1 MLFYIQER
9 NDSMIYK
16 YNDETQLS
24 AHFNAREFRCKCG
37 KTHDTEINPNL
48 VTNLEKLYRALSC
61 SKIVVTSGYRCS
73 DHDKA
78 VGGNGTGQH
87 TKGNAADII
96 CYGQDGSIIST
107 KKVACKAQ
115 DIGFRGIGNID
126 STYTAIHVD
135 VRTGGKWYGDEAVR
149 GGTSGSVTDDFYR
162 YYSTKENSTAELQ
175 KILNGK
181 GAALDVD
188 GIAGTKTLSECHKY
202 TINNGDSG
210 ELTRWVQT
218 RLNAIGFNCGA
229 ADGIAGERTMTAI
242 YNFQQANRLGV
253 GYLGGSD
260 WDVLI

>member
-1 MLFYIQER
+1 MKY
-9 NDSMIYK
+9 N

-24 AHFNAREFRCKCG
+24 VHFNAKEFRCKCG
-37 KTHDTEINPNL
+37 KTHDTELNPKL
-48 VTNLEKLYRALSC
+48 VDNLEKLYKVLDC
-61 SKIVVTSGYRCS
+61 SKIVVTSGYRCP

-96 CYGQDGSIIST
+96 CHGKDGSIIST

-135 VRTGGKWYGDEAVR
+135 VRTGAKWYGDEAVR

-162 YYSTKENSTAELQ
+162 YYSTKDNLTAELQ
-175 KILNGK
+175 RILNGK

-188 GIAGTKTLSECHKY
+188 GVAGEKTLAECHKY
-202 TINNGDSG
+202 TINKGDSG
-210 ELTRWVQT
+210 ELTRWVQA
-218 RLNAIGFNCGA
+218 RLNAIGFNCGTV
-229 ADGIAGERTMTAI
+229 DGIAGEQTMTAI
-242 YNFQQANRLGV
+242 HNFQQANRLGV

>member
-1 MLFYIQER
+1 MKY
-9 NDSMIYK
+9 D

-24 AHFNAREFRCKCG
+24 AHFNVREFRCKCG

-61 SKIVVTSGYRCS
+61 SKIIVTSGYRCP

-96 CYGQDGSIIST
+96 CYGQDGSIISS

-115 DIGFRGIGNID
+115 DIVFRGIGNID
-126 STYTAIHVD
+126 RTYTAIHVD
-135 VRTGGKWYGDEAVR
+135 VRAGAKWYGDEAVR

-162 YYSTKENSTAELQ
+162 YYSDKDNSTAELQ
-175 KILNGK
+175 KILNSK

-188 GIAGTKTLSECHKY
+188 GIAGEKTLAECHKY
-202 TINNGDSG
+202 TINKGDSG
-210 ELTRWVQT
+210 ELTRWVQA

-242 YNFQQANRLGV
+242 HNFQQAHKLGV
-253 GYLGGSD
+253 GYLGGGD
-260 WDVLI
+260 WDALI

>member
-1 MLFYIQER
+1 MKY
-9 NDSMIYK
+9 D

-48 VTNLEKLYRALSC
+48 VDNLEKLYRVLDC
-61 SKIVVTSGYRCS
+61 SRIVITSGYRCP

-96 CYGQDGSIIST
+96 CYGQDGNIIST

-135 VRTGGKWYGDEAVR
+135 VRTGAKWYGDEAVR

-162 YYSTKENSTAELQ
+162 YYSSKDNLTAELQ
-175 KILNGK
+175 KILNSK
-181 GAALDVD
+181 GAVLDVD
-188 GIAGTKTLSECHKY
+188 GVAGEKTLSECHKY

-210 ELTRWVQT
+210 ELTRWVQA

-229 ADGIAGERTMTAI
+229 ADGIAGEQTMTAI
-242 YNFQQANRLGV
+242 HNFQQANRLGV

>member
-1 MLFYIQER
+1 
-9 NDSMIYK
+9 MIYK

-24 AHFNAREFRCKCG
+24 THFNVREFRCKCG

-48 VTNLEKLYRALSC
+48 VDSLEKLYRVLSC
-61 SKIVVTSGYRCS
+61 SKVVVTSGYRCP

-96 CYGQDGSIIST
+96 CYGQDGSVIST

-135 VRTGGKWYGDEAVR
+135 VRTGAKWYGDEAVR

-162 YYSTKENSTAELQ
+162 YYSTKDNSTAELQ
-175 KILNGK
+175 KILNDK
-181 GAALDVD
+181 GAALNVD

-210 ELTRWVQT
+210 ELTRWVQA
-218 RLNAIGFNCGA
+218 RLNAIGFNCGT
-229 ADGIAGERTMTAI
+229 ADGIAGELTMTAI
-242 YNFQQANRLGV
+242 HNFQQANRLGV